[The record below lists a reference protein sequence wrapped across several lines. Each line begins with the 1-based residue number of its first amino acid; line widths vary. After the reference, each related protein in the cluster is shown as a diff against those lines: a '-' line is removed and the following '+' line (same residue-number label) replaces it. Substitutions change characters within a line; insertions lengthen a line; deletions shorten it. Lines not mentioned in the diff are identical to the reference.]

1 MLPALASPRS
11 DSSGAF
17 GRVGRAVETGWPGL
31 DGALRADAEGCGL
44 VRGGVVH
51 RRESVVDLV
60 VNGLLQV
67 RAWLTT

>member
-11 DSSGAF
+11 DSSGTF

-44 VRGGVVH
+44 VREIG
-51 RRESVVDLV
+51 
-60 VNGLLQV
+60 
-67 RAWLTT
+67 RAHV